1 MNNSNLLEYPLP
13 YITAFIA
20 GGFGILLIGVL
31 SPMVRKGIK
40 RADSIVVLVILAGMV
55 GLCGYSAMPH
65 YGYYYQVVIQSSENL
80 SNLELYLP
88 TGTVSGESYEELYNQ
103 VYSMPGHLT
112 ENFTHEIV
120 DTEQGKMLKITIPEL
135 KKDDVPEPR
144 YTANIIFW
152 QKSAP
157 NELIRLMPRYD
168 VEQVN
173 MVISQQLMGPIKS
186 SESLVVERFKIPVKI
201 MASSQVPI
209 KLTLWN
215 RTDRG
220 EAVNFTYS
228 RSYPYTEHVNYDDM
242 ESMSYDLTTGDEWVF
257 VPVEAISVME
267 ISGISD

>member
-1 MNNSNLLEYPLP
+1 MNNPNLLYPSP
-13 YITAFIA
+13 YITAFVS

-40 RADSIVVLVILAGMV
+40 RADSIAVLVILVGMAGW
-55 GLCGYSAMPH
+55 CGYSAMPH
-65 YGYYYQVVIQSSENL
+65 YGYYYQVAIQSSENL

-88 TGTVSGESYEELYNQ
+88 MVTVSVESYEGLYNQ
-103 VYSMPGHLT
+103 VYSVP

-135 KKDDVPEPR
+135 KKEDVSEPV
-144 YTANIIFW
+144 YTANIVFR
-152 QKSAP
+152 QESAP

-173 MVISQQLMGPIKS
+173 IVISQQWMGPIKS
-186 SESLVVERFKIPVKI
+186 SERLVVERFNIPVKI
-201 MASSQVPI
+201 IASSQAPI
-209 KLTLWN
+209 KLTLSN
-215 RTDRG
+215 RTDRS

-228 RSYPYTEHVNYDDM
+228 RSYPYTEQVKYDDVW
-242 ESMSYDLTTGDEWVF
+242 SLSYDLTTGDEWIF
-257 VPVEAISVME
+257 VPVEATSEME

>member
-1 MNNSNLLEYPLP
+1 MNNSNLLYPSP

-40 RADSIVVLVILAGMV
+40 RADSIVALVILVGMAGW
-55 GLCGYSAMPH
+55 CGYSAMPH

-88 TGTVSGESYEELYNQ
+88 TGTVSGKSYEELYNQ
-103 VYSMPGHLT
+103 VYSMPWHLYARPGLLT

-120 DTEQGKMLKITIPEL
+120 DTEQGKILKITIPEL
-135 KKDDVPEPR
+135 KKEDVSEPM
-144 YTANIIFW
+144 YTANIVFR
-152 QKSAP
+152 QESAP

-173 MVISQQLMGPIKS
+173 MVISQQLRGPIKS
-186 SESLVVERFKIPVKI
+186 SESLVVERFNIPVKI
-201 MASSQVPI
+201 RASSQAPI

-215 RTDRG
+215 RADRG

-228 RSYPYTEHVNYDDM
+228 RSYPYTELVNW
-242 ESMSYDLTTGDEWVF
+242 DLTTGEEWVF